1 MVHDCLA
8 DPEVVVDPLLD
19 ARGLGELLGLHTG
32 TVSGSML
39 AWFCCGGGEMRGVVG
54 LRRRY
59 SSTLCSKRGIC
70 KHVLRK
76 GW

>member
-39 AWFCCGGGEMRGVVG
+39 AWFCCGGGGNARCCRTQKAV
-54 LRRRY
+54 
-59 SSTLCSKRGIC
+59 
-70 KHVLRK
+70 
-76 GW
+76 